1 MEDGGEEKGAD
12 LVVILYFCV
21 IKSSIKMTEKKG
33 VFYSEEELLQI
44 RLKRTYEERFKI
56 LMQLIRLNKLLKT
69 AVITY
74 PEKK

>member
-1 MEDGGEEKGAD
+1 
-12 LVVILYFCV
+12 
-21 IKSSIKMTEKKG
+21 MTAKKG
-33 VFYSEEELLQI
+33 IFYSEEELFRI

-56 LMQLIRLNKLLKT
+56 LMQLIKVNKMMKK

>member
-1 MEDGGEEKGAD
+1 MN
-12 LVVILYFCV
+12 
-21 IKSSIKMTEKKG
+21 TKKG
-33 VFYSEEELLQI
+33 VFYSEEELFQI

-56 LMQLIRLNKLLKT
+56 LMQLIRLNKMLKT

>member
-1 MEDGGEEKGAD
+1 MKPKNEP
-12 LVVILYFCV
+12 
-21 IKSSIKMTEKKG
+21 
-33 VFYSEEELLQI
+33 FYSEEELFEI

-56 LMQLIRLNKLLKT
+56 LMQLIRINKLMKK